1 MQLINDRTRRV
12 VADLVELAETRKT
25 RRRGL
30 LGRESLQEGA
40 ALMIVP
46 CFAIHTAFMRFAI
59 DVVFIDKDGRVVRT
73 VSRMQPWG
81 IATAWRARAV
91 VELPAGRLES
101 LGRRGSKSEG
111 GCAIAIGDRLYLK
124 PVTEHRRAS

>member
-12 VADLVELAETRKT
+12 VAHAVELADTRKA

-101 LGRRGSKSEG
+101 LGRRSSKSEG
-111 GCAIAIGDRLYLK
+111 GCAIEIGDRLYLK